1 MADSGIKNV
10 RIFRSNLPTVALNG
24 DYLIRYR
31 IVSEDKNKT
40 SHWSQIYS
48 ITNTYVDADNII
60 YLDGGEES

>member
-10 RIFRSNLPTVALNG
+10 RIFRSKLPTVPLNG

-48 ITNTYVDADNII
+48 ITNTYADADNII
-60 YLDGGEES
+60 YLDGGEQV